1 MVARYSRDDVLPALR
16 AQLHVL
22 RAIRRGWF
30 PLTPQARGAKSP
42 LQEVGIDVSNSAPLL
57 VPPGVD
63 PVGEQVD
70 AGTDTE
76 DTSNSSSC
84 SSSDSESEIVEDEV
98 DGEEDAVAQQPQFL
112 VNRITACFHAVI
124 SLNGRCGRA
133 CAPRCPVDAPHW
145 ELFDTD
151 PVDLE
156 DALVPCSHSACVRIL
171 EQV

>member
-1 MVARYSRDDVLPALR
+1 M
-16 AQLHVL
+16 
-22 RAIRRGWF
+22 
-30 PLTPQARGAKSP
+30 TPQARGAKSP

-84 SSSDSESEIVEDEV
+84 SSSDSESEMVEDEV
-98 DGEEDAVAQQPQFL
+98 DGEEDAVAQRPPFL

-156 DALVPCSHSACVRIL
+156 DALVPCFPFCMCQNFGASMSEASSYVGPSAYVAWDVAPFVSCHW
-171 EQV
+171 